1 MATFSNRK
9 PLTLRQVYRGAERLD
24 ARHCTEE
31 YTNAVFQLILDRACE
46 KLQAQAKARRARP
59 VFFVKSIP
67 QTARTTARNS
77 NLTIEELIVIAR
89 RLALSY
95 SGRA

>member
-1 MATFSNRK
+1 MTFSKR
-9 PLTLRQVYRGAERLD
+9 PITLRQVYRGAERLD

-46 KLQAQAKARRARP
+46 KLRAQAKAQRARP
-59 VFFVKSIP
+59 VLFVKALA

-77 NLTIEELIVIAR
+77 NLTTEELIVIAR

-95 SGRA
+95 SGRG

>member
-1 MATFSNRK
+1 MKTSSK
-9 PLTLRQVYRGAERLD
+9 MPLTLRQVYRGAERLD

-31 YTNAVFQLILDRACE
+31 YTNAVFQLILDRTCE
-46 KLQAQAKARRARP
+46 KLQAQAKAKRAWP
-59 VFFVKSIP
+59 VFVKSIP
-67 QTARTTARNS
+67 QTGRTTARYS

-89 RLALSY
+89 QLAMSY